1 MKDIQ
6 VTDNILEIDSRVK
19 TKINDILKGRE
30 IDELSDEELVL
41 LKNEYEN
48 INRILED
55 RVQFKQEK
63 IASIKK
69 EIQDI
74 IATIKKK

>member
-55 RVQFKQEK
+55 RAQLKQEK

>member
-48 INRILED
+48 INRILEN
-55 RVQFKQEK
+55 RAQFKQEK